1 MKRIAAAM
9 VMVMLLATAALAAQ
23 EKGPAGHEGFGPGHG
38 KGLVKMLEQ
47 LNLTPEQKHKV
58 AQILKD
64 NREQSKGLREAMKT
78 AHEGMR
84 EVMDKTP
91 GDEAAVRKA
100 AQAMAKAGEELAV
113 NMGKVKAAIDAVLT
127 PEQKAKKAEL
137 RAAFKDRFKDRMEKH
152 HGELDAWIE
161 QNLKK

>member
-1 MKRIAAAM
+1 MKRIAAALALV
-9 VMVMLLATAALAAQ
+9 VMVAAVALAAP

-47 LNLTPEQKHKV
+47 LNLTPDQKHQV

-64 NREQSKGLREAMKT
+64 NREQGKALREAMKT
-78 AHEGMR
+78 SHEAMR
-84 EVMDKTP
+84 DVMDKTP

-113 NMGKVKAAIDAVLT
+113 HAGKVKAAIDAVLT
-127 PEQKAKKAEL
+127 PAQKAQRDEMHAK
-137 RAAFKDRFKDRMEKH
+137 FKERFKGRMGGHEK
-152 HGELDAWIE
+152 EIDDWIA
-161 QNLKK
+161 QNLK